1 MTEMMLVVTGDHVS
15 RGIGL
20 VPFSQGWTVSS
31 AYRLTGTQD
40 IKQSDESQTNIV
52 GTRLSD
58 DADDAIL
65 D

>member
-1 MTEMMLVVTGDHVS
+1 MTEMMLLVTGDHVS

-20 VPFSQGWTVSS
+20 VPFSQGGRGSS

-52 GTRLSD
+52 GTGLSGG
-58 DADDAIL
+58 ADDAIL

>member
-52 GTRLSD
+52 GTGLSD
-58 DADDAIL
+58 GADDAIL